1 MKGKGKGKNF
11 EARHQKGLVHPASKP
26 QPSKPRITLEQ
37 IQAKRNVKP
46 NQALIDADAA
56 ENLALSL
63 LQVCADTTE
72 QFAALAQG
80 DDKVACAGT
89 GAGAIKETALTSSSN
104 TTSTSS
110 TNSITSSDSKGE
122 QDRIEMIRMNGNL
135 IQTKLKQIHELL
147 ATHAHLIVNYSHE
160 QCKPKPSEEEE
171 DSDEQNGE
179 GKDNESNQEGDA
191 MTSQDEKKKEDE
203 KKEDQNMY
211 SSRLEMR
218 LAIERRNLLRDL
230 LKLEKQRQLRK
241 STTDCTDM
249 GTVDNSS
256 KRKREDWLHK
266 LLYYNRKH
274 SIIVIE

>member
-1 MKGKGKGKNF
+1 MKGKGKNF
-11 EARHQKGLVHPASKP
+11 GGRHQKGLVQPASKP

-37 IQAKRNVKP
+37 IRSKRKVEP

-63 LQVCADTTE
+63 LQVCADSTE
-72 QFAALAQG
+72 QFAALAEG
-80 DDKVACAGT
+80 DDKVSGA

-110 TNSITSSDSKGE
+110 TNSITSSDSNGE
-122 QDRIEMIRMNGNL
+122 QDRVEMIRKNGNL

-147 ATHAHLIVNYSHE
+147 APHAHLIVNYSHE
-160 QCKPKPSEEEE
+160 QCKPKPVVEEEE
-171 DSDEQNGE
+171 KSDEPDGE
-179 GKDNESNQEGDA
+179 SKDRDDASNQEDED
-191 MTSQDEKKKEDE
+191 MTRQDEEKKENEKKKEDE

-218 LAIERRNLLRDL
+218 LAIERRNLLKDL

-241 STTDCTDM
+241 SATDCTDIN
-249 GTVDNSS
+249 TVDKSG
-256 KRKREDWLHK
+256 KRKRED
-266 LLYYNRKH
+266 
-274 SIIVIE
+274 